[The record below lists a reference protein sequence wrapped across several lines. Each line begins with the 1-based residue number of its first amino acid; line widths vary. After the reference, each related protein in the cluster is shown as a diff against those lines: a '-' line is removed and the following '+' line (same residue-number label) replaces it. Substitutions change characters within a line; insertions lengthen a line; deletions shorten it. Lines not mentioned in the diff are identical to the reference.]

1 MGVFSRTSETEVAPM
16 KRLTAG
22 TLFLLILGA
31 LALLATGCG
40 QKTAKIG
47 AVLPL
52 TGVARTYGTPIQNGL
67 EIALEQLRA
76 DATFEH
82 ELEWVIVDSES
93 DPQKAKEQIEELY
106 DGGAIAVIGGCTSAE
121 AKEMV
126 PVAEGYDRV
135 LLSPSASSPD
145 LTGVSENFYRVS
157 PSDYLEANKMADFAA
172 RQLQIKSVVL
182 LAEQNLEYAKGI
194 QVLLKE
200 QFELFG
206 VEILDVIEYPE
217 RTTDFSGLVERAVT
231 LNPDAVY
238 LAAYAEGISS
248 MILELHTAG
257 FEGKILTTQAFAD
270 VKWIQKT
277 GEAAEGVLLTKT
289 VFEIDSEYA
298 HIKTFVNAYREKF
311 GEEPNIW
318 AAYGYDSLRVLAEA
332 MRGRSADSY
341 ELLKGI
347 RGIKDFPGVI
357 GSIQF
362 DERGDVKI
370 FPRVYIVKDDLG
382 LYSFDEE
389 FKRQQDELKK
399 RREEL
404 QRRLEELQKEARQ
417 IGG

>member
-1 MGVFSRTSETEVAPM
+1 M

-22 TLFLLILGA
+22 TLSLLILCA
-31 LALLATGCG
+31 LALFATGCG
-40 QKTAKIG
+40 DKVAKVG

-52 TGVARTYGTPIQNGL
+52 TGVAKSYGTSINNGL
-67 EIALEQLRA
+67 MIALEQLRA
-76 DATFEH
+76 DENFAH
-82 ELEWVIVDSES
+82 ELDWVVVDSQS
-93 DPQKAKEQIEELY
+93 DPKIAKEQLEQLFK
-106 DGGAIAVIGGCTSAE
+106 DGAVAVIGGCTSAE

-126 PVAEGYDRV
+126 PVAEGYNRL

-182 LAEQNLEYAKGI
+182 FAEENLEYAKGI

-200 QFELFG
+200 QFELFE
-206 VEILDVIEYPE
+206 VEILEVIEYPE

-231 LNPDAVY
+231 LKPDGIY

-248 MILELHTAG
+248 MVQELSMAG
-257 FEGKILTTQAFAD
+257 YKGKILTTQAFAD
-270 VKWIQKT
+270 PQVIQST
-277 GEAAEGVLLTKT
+277 GAAAEGVLLTKT

-298 HIKTFVNAYREKF
+298 HIKTFVTAYREKF
-311 GEEPNIW
+311 GADPNIW
-318 AAYGYDSLRVLAEA
+318 AAYGYDSLRVVAES
-332 MRGRSADSY
+332 MRGRSADAF

-347 RGIKDFPGVI
+347 RAIKDFPGVV

-370 FPRVYIVKDDLG
+370 FPRVYVIKGDLG

-389 FKRQQDELKK
+389 FKRQQDELKQRK
-399 RREEL
+399 EEL
-404 QRRLEELQKEARQ
+404 RKRLEALQREARQ
-417 IGG
+417 LGG

>member
-1 MGVFSRTSETEVAPM
+1 M

-40 QKTAKIG
+40 QKTVKIG

-52 TGVARTYGTPIQNGL
+52 TGVAKSYGESIQNGL
-67 EIALEQLRA
+67 EVALEQLRA
-76 DATFEH
+76 DSTFDH
-82 ELEWVIVDSES
+82 ELEWEVLDSES
-93 DPQKAKEQIEELY
+93 DPDKAKALAEQLY
-106 DGGAIAVIGGCTSAE
+106 DGGAVAIIGGCTSAE
-121 AKEMV
+121 AKAMV
-126 PVAEGYDRV
+126 PVAEGVDRL

-182 LAEQNLEYAKGI
+182 LAEQNLEYAKGV
-194 QVLLKE
+194 QDLLKE
-200 QFELFG
+200 QFELFE
-206 VEILDVIEYPE
+206 VEILDIIEYPE

-231 LNPDAVY
+231 LQPDAVY
-238 LAAYAEGISS
+238 LAAYAEGISKL
-248 MILELHTAG
+248 IKELDAAG
-257 FEGKILTTQAFAD
+257 YEGKILTTQAFAD
-270 VKWIQKT
+270 AVWIQKT
-277 GEAAEGVLLTKT
+277 GAAAAGVLLTKT

-311 GEEPNIW
+311 GTEPNIW

-332 MRGRSADSY
+332 MRGRSADSF

-370 FPRVYIVKDDLG
+370 FPRVYIIKEDLG

-389 FKRQQDELKK
+389 FKRQQEELKQ

-404 QRRLEELQKEARQ
+404 RKRLEELQREASQ